1 MISFAQPF
9 CLLRPTNGRPDNQ
22 QMVDEKKSYP
32 AEPSF
37 SERWEIA
44 LSMNGLDNPKMAA
57 MLGPHG
63 HQNINGWKNRG
74 HVGGPSERKVAS
86 LLAKTNMTWLQYGEG
101 SPERFTVADESPL
114 RGAER
119 HSYAARIDPAIIRD
133 VHTGLSWRFQVD
145 LGTSYDL
152 DRDADLFALAYA
164 FSVSGAE
171 MKEAVDARIVQL
183 AGGIQSG
190 KSEEAP
196 RRARS
201 GEPN

>member
-1 MISFAQPF
+1 
-9 CLLRPTNGRPDNQ
+9 
-22 QMVDEKKSYP
+22 MVDENNSVS
-32 AEPSF
+32 AEPLPF
-37 SERWEIA
+37 SKRWDMA
-44 LSMNGLDNPKMAA
+44 LEMNGLDNPKMAVL
-57 MLGPHG
+57 LGPHG

-74 HVGGPSERKVAS
+74 HVGSPSERKVAS
-86 LLAKTNMTWLQYGEG
+86 LLPKTNMTWLQYGEG
-101 SPERFTVADESPL
+101 SPERFTVADESSL
-114 RGAER
+114 RGDER

-145 LGTSYDL
+145 LGADYDL

-171 MKEAVDARIVQL
+171 EDRIAMKEAVDARIVQL
-183 AGGIQSG
+183 AGETQSG